1 MSAVGSVTY
10 WLQQLQAG
18 EQEAFQ
24 QLWERYFERLVGLA
38 RQKLRGAPGRAA
50 DEEDVAL
57 SAFDSFFRGARE
69 GRFPQLLDRDDL
81 WQVLVVIAGRKA
93 VNLALHE
100 RRLKRGGGKV
110 WVASDLAAE
119 DSAADGPTFA
129 ALIGRELDPGF
140 AVQVAEECR
149 RLLESLGDGELRAVA
164 LWKME
169 GYTNEEIAAKMGRK
183 VLTVTRK
190 LNMIRRLWEK
200 ELHR

>member
-1 MSAVGSVTY
+1 MSTVGSVTC
-10 WLQQLQAG
+10 WLRQLQAG

-24 QLWERYFERLVGLA
+24 RVWQRYFERLVGLA
-38 RQKLRGAPGRAA
+38 RQRLRSAPGRAA

-57 SAFDSFFRGARE
+57 SAFDSFFRGARA

-81 WQVLVVIAGRKA
+81 WQVLVVLAGREA
-93 VNLALHE
+93 ANLVQHE
-100 RRLKRGGGKV
+100 RRLKRGGKV
-110 WVASDLAAE
+110 WVASDLPAE
-119 DSAADGPTFA
+119 DSAADGAAFA
-129 ALIGRELDPGF
+129 ALIGREPDPGF

>member
-1 MSAVGSVTY
+1 MSTVGSVTC
-10 WLQQLQAG
+10 WLRQLRAG

-24 QLWERYFERLVGLA
+24 RLWERYFERLVGLA

-57 SAFDSFFRGARE
+57 GAFDSFFRGASE

-81 WQVLVVIAGRKA
+81 WQVLVVLAGRKA
-93 VNLALHE
+93 ANLVDHE
-100 RRLKRGGGKV
+100 RRQKRGGGKV
-110 WVASDLAAE
+110 CVASDLAAA
-119 DSAADGPTFA
+119 DSAAEGAAFA
-129 ALIGRELDPGF
+129 GLIGREPDPGF

-149 RLLESLGDGELRAVA
+149 RLLASLGDDELRSVA

-169 GYTNEEIAAKMGRK
+169 GYTNEEIAARMGRK